1 MQLLPGNRNTT
12 ALLID
17 WPHQLHLDPKVRKLF
32 QKISF
37 PQRRSSPI
45 WGGSHGGNQCHRDKL
60 LMCSHFKNALVARP
74 VGQKEINN
82 TPAAQAALDKEWNNL
97 TSIGAWDYP
106 TVLGNQRR
114 GDAEA
119 IGERAL
125 HG

>member
-1 MQLLPGNRNTT
+1 MAASA
-12 ALLID
+12 ALG
-17 WPHQLHLDPKVRKLF
+17 PKSEEVVPEDF
-32 QKISF
+32 VPATPVISNL
-37 PQRRSSPI
+37 
-45 WGGSHGGNQCHRDKL
+45 GGSHGGNQCHRDKL
-60 LMCSHFKNALVARP
+60 LTCSHFKNALVARP